1 MTADFRWFLLDKV
14 KVDEKT
20 NDTFSKLLTFY
31 NQQLLNIKG
40 KILEVGVNRP
50 LLLPALMES
59 GLQIEGI
66 IPKNKKFEA
75 YSAKVY
81 HAELA
86 NFKVPSFY
94 DVIIIPFGSLLTIQE
109 RVEAIKMLKCCYEH
123 LKPNGR
129 IMIDLILQDEFHLNQ
144 RKVETNICQGQ
155 LIICESQVI
164 EVDFY
169 AQIVK
174 YLLSY
179 EQWNE
184 GELILSERK
193 LQSFMWFGV
202 KEFKLVLE
210 RIGFMDVKLY
220 VDYQE
225 SKSNAGM
232 SDIKMI
238 TFEASKTV

>member
-1 MTADFRWFLLDKV
+1 MTADFRWFLMDKV

-20 NDTFSKLLTFY
+20 NDTFSKLLSFY
-31 NQQLLNIKG
+31 KQQLLNIKG
-40 KILEVGVNRP
+40 KILEVGVNQP
-50 LLLPALMES
+50 LLLPALKES

-66 IPKNKKFEA
+66 VPNSQKVESN
-75 YSAKVY
+75 SVKVY

-86 NFKVPSFY
+86 NLKLPSFY
-94 DVIIIPFGSLLTIQE
+94 DVIIIPFGYILTIQD
-109 RVEAIKMLKCCYEH
+109 RVEAIKTLKCCYEH
-123 LKPNGR
+123 LRPNGK

-144 RKVETNICQGQ
+144 RKVETKNRQGQ

-184 GELILSERK
+184 GEVILSERK
-193 LQSFMWFGV
+193 LQSFLWFGV

-220 VDYQE
+220 GNYQE
-225 SKSNAGM
+225 SKSNVGM
-232 SDIKMI
+232 SDMKMF
-238 TFEASKTV
+238 TFEASKKV